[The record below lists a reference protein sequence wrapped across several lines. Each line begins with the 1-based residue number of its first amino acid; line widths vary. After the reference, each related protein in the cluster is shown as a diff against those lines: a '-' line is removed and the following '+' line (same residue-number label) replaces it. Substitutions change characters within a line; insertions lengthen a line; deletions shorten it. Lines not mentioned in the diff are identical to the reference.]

1 MHSAE
6 GIECVKVF
14 LFLQVGLVE
23 VQSLGLHLLAVW
35 KRDHHVV
42 NDVVV
47 LGQGSRLVPW
57 EAVQR
62 GLGVDDGIVGHV
74 VHLGINVLLLIT
86 TPKYQRSGFIQR
98 VSHSARC

>member
-23 VQSLGLHLLAVW
+23 VQSLGLHLLGVW

-42 NDVVV
+42 DDVVV
-47 LGQGSRLVPW
+47 LGQGSRLVHTR
-57 EAVQR
+57 ETVER
-62 GLGVDDGIVGHV
+62 RLGVDDGIVGHV
-74 VHLGINVLLLIT
+74 VHLGVDVLLLIA
-86 TPKYQRSGFIQR
+86 TPKYIKFWTSEL
-98 VSHSARC
+98 